1 LLVPKRQLPA
11 SLGWSFAFGVPNLQI
26 GNPRKTRLTQRSQLN
41 TSIVLNIIW
50 ISFFLAAFC
59 TALFKLVFLGDQQ
72 VFAQIMEA
80 MFALSKSAFEI
91 SLGLTGVLALW
102 LGIMRIGEKS
112 GFILLLT
119 QSLTPL
125 FSRLMPD
132 VPKGHPALGAIVMNI
147 SANALGLDNAA
158 TPLGIKAMQELQTL
172 NPHPETAS
180 NAQILFLVIN
190 TAGVTL
196 FPVTIFTYR
205 AQLGAA
211 NPTDVFI
218 PILIATY
225 VGTMVGLFT
234 VAYVQKINLLDK
246 VIVAYL
252 GGFTLVV
259 GGILAYFSS
268 LPQQQMLEQ
277 SAIISNF
284 ILFSLV
290 ITFILGAINKEINA
304 YDAFIEGA
312 KEGFHTATTIIPYLV
327 AMLVAIGVFRASGAL
342 DLLADLART
351 IVHYFMLDDR
361 FVDALPTALM
371 KPFSGSGA
379 RAMMIDTMKTMGAD
393 SFAGRLSS
401 IVQGSTET
409 TFYVLAIYF
418 GSVGI
423 KHIRHAAACGII
435 ADFAGIVASIF
446 VAYWFFG

>member
-1 LLVPKRQLPA
+1 MQGSHKAYNYILIINYP
-11 SLGWSFAFGVPNLQI
+11 
-26 GNPRKTRLTQRSQLN
+26 
-41 TSIVLNIIW
+41 SIVLNIIW
-50 ISFFLAAFC
+50 ICFFLAAFC

-91 SLGLTGVLALW
+91 ALGLTGVLALW
-102 LGIMRIGEKS
+102 LGVMRIGEKS

-119 QSLTPL
+119 QGLTPL

-132 VPKGHPALGAIVMNI
+132 VPKDHPALGAIVMNI

-172 NPHPETAS
+172 NPNPETAS

-225 VGTMVGLFT
+225 MGTMAGLFA
-234 VAYVQKINLLDK
+234 VAFVQKINLLDK
-246 VIVAYL
+246 VILAYL
-252 GGFTLVV
+252 GGFTLLV

-284 ILFSLV
+284 ILFALV
-290 ITFILGAINKEINA
+290 ITFIIGAVNKEINA
-304 YDAFIEGA
+304 YEAFIEGA

-342 DLLADLART
+342 DLLADLARAA
-351 IVHYFMLDDR
+351 VHYLMLDDR

>member
-1 LLVPKRQLPA
+1 M
-11 SLGWSFAFGVPNLQI
+11 
-26 GNPRKTRLTQRSQLN
+26 
-41 TSIVLNIIW
+41 LNIIW
-50 ISFFLAAFC
+50 ISFFLTAFF
-59 TALFKLVFLGDQQ
+59 TALFKLIFLHDQQ
-72 VFAQIMEA
+72 VFAHIMEA
-80 MFALSKSAFEI
+80 MFSLSKSAFEI
-91 SLGLTGVLALW
+91 SLGLTGILALW
-102 LGIMRIGEKS
+102 LGIMRIGECS
-112 GFILLLT
+112 GFIQLLT

-158 TPLGIKAMQELQTL
+158 TPLGIKAMKELQTL
-172 NPHPETAS
+172 NPNPETAS

-190 TAGVTL
+190 TSGVTL

-225 VGTMVGLFT
+225 MSTLAGLLA
-234 VAYVQKINLLDK
+234 VAFVQKINLLDK
-246 VIVAYL
+246 VIMAYL
-252 GGFTLVV
+252 GGFTLIV

-277 SAIISNF
+277 SAAVSNI

-290 ITFILGAINKEINA
+290 IAFIFGAVYKGINA

-312 KEGFHTATTIIPYLV
+312 KEGFHTAVTIVPYLV

-342 DLLADLART
+342 DLVADLART
-351 IVHYFMLDDR
+351 IVHFFMLDDR
-361 FVDALPTALM
+361 FIDALPTALI

-379 RAMMIDTMKTMGAD
+379 RAMMIDTMRTHGAD
-393 SFAGRLSS
+393 SFAGHLAS

-418 GSVGI
+418 GAVGI
-423 KHIRHAAACGII
+423 KNIRHAAACGII
-435 ADFAGIVASIF
+435 ADFGGIIAAIIVG
-446 VAYWFFG
+446 YWFFG